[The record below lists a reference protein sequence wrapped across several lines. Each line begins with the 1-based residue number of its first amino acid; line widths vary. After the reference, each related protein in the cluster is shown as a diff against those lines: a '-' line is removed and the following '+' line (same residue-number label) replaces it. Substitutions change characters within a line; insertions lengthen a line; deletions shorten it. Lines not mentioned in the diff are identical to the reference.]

1 MKRLFKKS
9 YMMWVIAIVFVALY
23 LLKNILPPSFIV
35 EVVIDSIYVIA
46 CSFLI
51 GQMGF
56 VSFGQPA
63 YLAFGA
69 FGTAFYLCY
78 AGTNPYVGLL
88 AGVLLGLVVNII
100 VGAFF
105 TRLSSDYFCLC
116 NLAFAVVTFFV
127 FQKALVKYTHGDNGL
142 WFISRIESTPILD
155 LSKTEGV
162 FILAFIIAI
171 LVYIFFDYLMNHS
184 VFGATCL
191 CAKTNP
197 QKLQFLGYNVFNI
210 KWSGFVIANTVTSLV
225 GSLYAL
231 YFGFV
236 SAAITAPAKAVD
248 PVATALLGGVGTLFG
263 PLVGSILMIGLK
275 DLVSEIVKYWELLV
289 GILLIIVML
298 AGEKGIVGS
307 VKDAVS
313 KFRDKYS
320 NNKGLPATTSKEGE

>member
-1 MKRLFKKS
+1 MKRLFKNS
-9 YMMWVIAIVFVALY
+9 YMIWVITIVFVAIY
-23 LLKNILPPSFIV
+23 FLKNILPPSFIM
-35 EVVIDSIYVIA
+35 EAVINSIYVIA

-51 GQMGF
+51 GQLGF

-63 YLAFGA
+63 FLAIGA

-78 AGTNPYVGLL
+78 AGTNPYVAIL

-105 TRLSSDYFCLC
+105 TRLSSDYFTLC
-116 NLAFAVVTFFV
+116 NMAFAVVTFFI

-142 WFISRIESTPILD
+142 WFLSRIQSTPVLD
-155 LSKTEGV
+155 LNKTEGV
-162 FILAFIIAI
+162 FILSFIVAI
-171 LVYIFFDYLMNHS
+171 LVYIFFNYVTNHS

-191 CAKTNP
+191 CAKTNE
-197 QKLQFLGYNVFNI
+197 QKLRFLGYNVFNI
-210 KWSGFVIANTVTSLV
+210 KWFGFIIANTVTALA

-236 SAAITAPAKAVD
+236 SAAITAPAKATD
-248 PVATALLGGVGTLFG
+248 PVATALVGGVGTIFG
-263 PLVGSILMIGLK
+263 PLVGSFVMIGLK

-289 GILLIIVML
+289 GVLLIIVML

-307 VKDAVS
+307 LKGAF
-313 KFRDKYS
+313 KFTKHSDS
-320 NNKGLPATTSKEGE
+320 KGLPTSTNKEGA